1 VGPLQWS
8 SELPH
13 HPHPMPFRRLPALR
27 WPRLKRRLLGLGPE
41 RALTLG
47 TLAAVAAALLVG
59 LTAEAL
65 DLSPLWPT
73 LLVALSLPIV
83 AWPLLQL
90 WHDAEAERRDIA
102 ALASRDD
109 LTGTYNRRHFLA
121 QAEREWARSRRY
133 NMAAAMLMVD
143 VDHFKAVNDRH
154 GHLAGDLMLRS
165 IAQAMRDTLRQADLL
180 GRFGGE
186 EFVVYLPHADTLG
199 ALDAAERIRDKV
211 AQLALEWR
219 GGAIRAT
226 VSIGVVSLD
235 ATHESLSELLAD
247 ADAAL
252 YAAKDAGRNCVRTT
266 PGDQPR
272 RSGEAY
278 PVISR

>member
-1 VGPLQWS
+1 
-8 SELPH
+8 
-13 HPHPMPFRRLPALR
+13 MPFRRLPALR

-47 TLAAVAAALLVG
+47 TLVAFVAAALLG
-59 LTAEAL
+59 LAADAL
-65 DLSPLWPT
+65 GLSPLWPA
-73 LLVALSLPIV
+73 LLVALALPVV

-90 WHDAEAERRDIA
+90 WHDAEAARREIA

-109 LTGTYNRRHFLA
+109 LTGAYNRRHFLA

-133 NMAAAMLMVD
+133 NMAAAMLMID

-219 GGAIRAT
+219 GASIRAT

-235 ATHESLSELLAD
+235 ATHESLTELLAD